1 MLADGS
7 GNDDEDYLV
16 FYFLPKTDLLVLK
29 NTNFSWLGGF
39 R

>member
-1 MLADGS
+1 MEVENS
-7 GNDDEDYLV
+7 EDYPV
-16 FYFLPKTDLLVLK
+16 FYFLPKTDLLVLE